1 MTSIELRNLTV
12 AGQGGRPL
20 LDDISLTVPSGETL
34 AIVGPSGAGKTL
46 LLRVLVGLDEQTS
59 GEILLDDVN
68 VTKAG
73 PRSRDLSMVF
83 QDYALHPQLDTFDN
97 LAFSSTLRRA
107 KSTKRFRRG
116 ALDHAA
122 ITERVNSVS
131 EFLALTELLDHSP
144 AELDDAQRQRVALGR
159 SLVREAAAYLFDD
172 PFSQQAPRVRPHVR
186 SVTAQWQTE
195 AGRTSIFTTS
205 DIAEALTL
213 ADRVAVMHQ
222 GFVHQVGTPRELY
235 EYPKDMFVAGFLGSP
250 PMNLIPARPSGQ
262 QLVMPLATM
271 YIDDAVRRRIGE
283 RDLVVVGIRP
293 EHCVESSSPAAA
305 SMTDKLELTTRIDDV
320 EWQGNTQLAYLGY
333 EISPEVE
340 VRLSAV
346 EDLLD
351 FDLFQNFVVAQ
362 LAASSTLNAGMSI
375 RVVVPRKKIHVF
387 DPETGEN
394 LTLPQRP

>member
-1 MTSIELRNLTV
+1 MTSIEIRNLTLV
-12 AGQGGRPL
+12 GHGGRPL

-46 LLRVLVGLDEQTS
+46 LLRVLVGLDEQTA
-59 GEILLDDVN
+59 GEIVLDGAD
-68 VTKAG
+68 VTKAS
-73 PRSRDLSMVF
+73 PRSRDLAMVF

-116 ALDHAA
+116 ALDKAA
-122 ITERVNSVS
+122 ISERVRSVS
-131 EFLALTELLDHSP
+131 EFLALTDLLEREPS
-144 AELDDAQRQRVALGR
+144 ELDDAQRQRVALGR

-172 PFSQQAPRVRPHVR
+172 AFSQQAPRVRPHVR

-235 EYPKDMFVAGFLGSP
+235 EAPKDMFVAGFLGSP
-250 PMNLIPARPSGQ
+250 PMNLIPAIPRGQ
-262 QLVMPLATM
+262 QLVMPLASM
-271 YIDDAVRRRIGE
+271 YIDDEVRRRIGE

-293 EHCVESSSPAAA
+293 EDCVEATSPAAA
-305 SMTDKLELTTRIDDV
+305 SVTDKLELTTRIDDV

-333 EISPEVE
+333 DIAPEIEA
-340 VRLSAV
+340 RLGAV

-362 LAASSTLNAGMSI
+362 LAASSALSSGMSI
-375 RVVVPRKKIHVF
+375 RVVVPRTKVHVF

-394 LTLPQRP
+394 LTLPQKS